1 MKKFLK
7 VVAVSFFAFLLIAC
21 GGKANDL
28 PKNEAGLSLEDLA
41 PYDSNF
47 AVTYGAYDAVQREN
61 FFNLLGK
68 FGLSGLWDKYMLTL
82 ENMLA
87 ESSLSFEE
95 DFKPMLGENY
105 RALVAFEI
113 GDVDGN
119 SDEGAEDYVELYD
132 SDYVGELVM
141 ALTVVDT
148 VKAAEFLNAL
158 ASAEGMVIGD
168 KEGFLTVTDTANGA
182 HYALLGNFIV
192 MTLTDDAMA
201 NVIAR
206 YKEGADSLADNEN
219 YLNAFAAFE
228 EPQIAYVYFTF
239 WDVESFVG
247 MEDTA
252 QLNAFKMINYG
263 VYGVGFREDGLS
275 FQGFTQ
281 FDKKEMK
288 KYGSDLSMFSG
299 PGVYMVDSLNGDG
312 LVGYAE
318 SYNVAHALRSNPI
331 FALPEVKD
339 GFRALFG
346 TDIDDGLFSWM
357 DKGMAVMW
365 QDSGSIFP
373 GLSFVFDA
381 SSAAASA
388 KDFYLKLDGQ
398 FSTYIALMEAETP
411 GSLKKDV
418 FGNLTV
424 LTFDFAKLDSTGEL
438 RGEFAGLLPT
448 STEFTYG
455 LTDDDFFVISIQN
468 GFQANYGKNVV
479 SDGAKYKEAMGQIG
493 NLEGGFA
500 YFDFSTLDEYVG
512 QVAEL
517 ALRQQLQ
524 QTAIRNQI
532 LGLSEEESKTS
543 LESEEGSFRAMMQQV
558 VDVLQKIDFIAVGS
572 ELVSDDYMKTAGYL
586 KLK

>member
-1 MKKFLK
+1 MKNFLK
-7 VVAVSFFAFLLIAC
+7 AVSVSLFALVLLSC
-21 GGKANDL
+21 GAPANDL

-47 AVTYGAYDAVQREN
+47 AVTYGAYDATQREN
-61 FFNLLGK
+61 FFNLIGK
-68 FGLSGLWDKYMLTL
+68 FGLQSLWDKYMLTL

-87 ESSLSFEE
+87 ESDLNFEE
-95 DFKPMLGENY
+95 DFKPMLGEDY
-105 RALVAFEI
+105 RALIAFSV
-113 GDVDGN
+113 GDVQEN
-119 SDEGAEDYVELYD
+119 SDEGAEGFVELYD

-141 ALTVVDT
+141 ALTVADT
-148 VKAAEFLNAL
+148 VKAGEFLNAL
-158 ASAEGMVIGD
+158 ASAEGMVVGD
-168 KEGFLTVTDTANGA
+168 KEGFLTVTDTVNGA
-182 HYALLGNFIV
+182 HYALLGDFIV

-206 YKEGADSLADNEN
+206 YKDGGDSLADNEN

-239 WDVESFVG
+239 QDAESFAD
-247 MEDTA
+247 MADTA
-252 QLNAFKMINYG
+252 QLNALKIIDYG
-263 VYGVGFREDGLS
+263 VYGVSFREDGLS
-275 FQGFTQ
+275 FEGFTQ

-318 SYNVAHALRSNPI
+318 SYNVAHTLRSNPI
-331 FALPEVKD
+331 FALAEVND

-346 TDIDDGLFSWM
+346 TDIEDGLFSWM
-357 DKGMAVMW
+357 DKGAAVMW

-381 SSAAASA
+381 SSNAKAA
-388 KDFYLKLDGQ
+388 KDFYLKLDAQ
-398 FSTYIALMEAETP
+398 LSTYMALMEAETP
-411 GSLKKDV
+411 GGLKKDV

-438 RGEFAGLLPT
+438 RGEFAGFLPT
-448 STEFTYG
+448 STEFSYG
-455 LTDDDFFVISIQN
+455 LTDDDFFVISMHN

-479 SDGAKYKEAMGQIG
+479 SDGAKYKEAMKQIG
-493 NLEGGFA
+493 NLDGGFA
-500 YFDFSTLDEYVG
+500 YFDFSTLNEYVE

-524 QTAIRNQI
+524 QKAITNTI
-532 LGLSEEESKTS
+532 LGLSEEESKAS
-543 LESEEGSFRAMMQQV
+543 LESEEVSFRAIVQQI
-558 VDVLQKIDFIAVGS
+558 VDVLQKIDFIAIGS
-572 ELVSDDYMKTAGYL
+572 EIASDDYMKTAGYL